1 MSFRRVMSRA
11 ISGVAASGCARVAA
25 LVLLVS
31 TAGCNVVPV
40 GIQDPVARA
49 GALAAFRAGEAQM
62 QCGRGL
68 DCAVRWNEA
77 KPAASRLVVA
87 QRWDDVADVVLGAGY
102 DQDLTWFYLG
112 LAAEGV
118 GQAQAARV
126 YYDNAV
132 RRSLY
137 GAGYACVAAGMSTC
151 DGVRLPDDAQKLLA
165 ANEAR
170 QKAAGRN
177 RAAAAATA
185 GLSPAAQAYVRNLAQ
200 IRAMQLEPQ
209 EQRMAGAPGQPA
221 PCPTNYRC

>member
-1 MSFRRVMSRA
+1 MLPRRFLA
-11 ISGVAASGCARVAA
+11 QAAVFC
-25 LVLLVS
+25 LLTV

-40 GIQDPVARA
+40 GIQDPAARA

-68 DCAVRWNEA
+68 ECAVRWNEA

-118 GQAQAARV
+118 GQSQAARV

-137 GAGYACVAAGMSTC
+137 GAGYACVAAGMNTC
-151 DGVRLPDDAQKLLA
+151 DGVRLPEDAQKLLA

-177 RAAAAATA
+177 RAVP
-185 GLSPAAQAYVRNLAQ
+185 GMSPAAQAYVRNLAQ
-200 IRAMQLEPQ
+200 IRAMQLEPR
-209 EQRMAGAPGQPA
+209 EQRMAGAPGPSPGQQPA
-221 PCPTNYRC
+221 PCPANYRC

>member
-1 MSFRRVMSRA
+1 MSPRRSMTR
-11 ISGVAASGCARVAA
+11 AA
-25 LVLLVS
+25 LLGLLVL
-31 TAGCNVVPV
+31 TAGCNMVPV
-40 GIQDPVARA
+40 GIQDPAA
-49 GALAAFRAGEAQM
+49 KAAALSAFRAGEAQM

-112 LAAEGV
+112 LAAEGA
-118 GQAQAARV
+118 GSAQAARV
-126 YYDNAV
+126 YYDNAI

-137 GAGYACVAAGMSTC
+137 GAGYACVAAGMTTC

-170 QKAAGRN
+170 QKAAGRG
-177 RAAAAATA
+177 RQQQQQHA
-185 GLSPAAQAYVRNLAQ
+185 GLTPAARAYVDNLAQ
-200 IRAMQLEPQ
+200 VRAMQLEPRD
-209 EQRMAGAPGQPA
+209 QRMATAAGQPA
-221 PCPTNYRC
+221 TCPANFRC